1 MTSDFLSRPN
11 GRTDLPL
18 LQFPPAFHLPQDPRQ
33 PVKHI
38 LVGSPVAV
46 QHTIHRL
53 HQLGYAEAIEW
64 ARPLRI
70 DEPLHITPAP
80 GDVISV
86 LVRYLRIE

>member
-18 LQFPPAFHLPQDPRQ
+18 LQFSSAFHLPQDPRQ
-33 PVKHI
+33 HVKHI
-38 LVGSPVAV
+38 LIGSPVAV

-70 DEPLHITPAP
+70 DEPLNITPAP